1 MGYIKIE
8 TVTSSKERFAFE
20 IESDGLYRINCLS
33 GLAVESLDQ
42 ICEICIFY
50 NILVIRTEDRDFRN
64 GSQQAP
70 LLKDDR
76 SVNNILA
83 YDFHGNFL
91 WNIGSIVGDIKM
103 AFSSVSCVLKADA
116 EKDLG
121 ITIPGDTEILL
132 KCIAGGFVFIVDA
145 ISNKMLYKLSG
156 KVK

>member
-8 TVTSSKERFAFE
+8 TVTSNKERFAFE

-70 LLKDDR
+70 FLKDDR

-91 WNIGSIVGDIKM
+91 WNIGSVVGDIKM

>member
-8 TVTSSKERFAFE
+8 TVTSNKERFAFE

-70 LLKDDR
+70 FLKDDR